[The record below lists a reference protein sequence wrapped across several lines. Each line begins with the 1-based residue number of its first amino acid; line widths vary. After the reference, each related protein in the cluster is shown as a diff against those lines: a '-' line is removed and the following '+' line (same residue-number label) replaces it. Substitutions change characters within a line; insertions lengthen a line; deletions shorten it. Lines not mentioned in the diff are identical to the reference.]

1 MSGDTL
7 IMFVRLIFSLA
18 VVMGLMWAAATVLRK
33 RGLVSGSARRGSGA
47 EIEVIA
53 RRSMGRNS
61 SIAVVK
67 VGDRTMVVGVTDH
80 QITKLDDAELLA
92 VIDLREEE
100 AAGATWTAPAGTT
113 PSLGTAWKTMLE
125 QMRTRTARR

>member
-33 RGLVSGSARRGSGA
+33 RGMVTGSARRGSGA
-47 EIEVIA
+47 EIELVA
-53 RRSMGRNS
+53 RRSMGRNA
-61 SIAVVK
+61 SIAVIK

-80 QITKLDDAELLA
+80 QITKLDDAELA

-100 AAGATWTAPAGTT
+100 AGATWTAPAGP

-125 QMRTRTARR
+125 QMRSRTARR

>member
-18 VVMGLMWAAATVLRK
+18 VVLGLMWAAATVLRK
-33 RGLVSGSARRGSGA
+33 RGLVTGTTRRGSGA

-100 AAGATWTAPAGTT
+100 VGATWTAPAGTP
-113 PSLGTAWKTMLE
+113 PSLGSAWKTMLE